1 MHWILSKVVHQKR
14 LAFYAVL
21 MDTWRAAKELMLFIE
36 SLQKIYYC
44 PLKSNHQVDD
54 SGGAACA
61 PTAAWMRCSGMP
73 KNSPT
78 ASELE
83 SKAFP
88 IITRC
93 ACSKLRCV
101 PTTCIGS

>member
-1 MHWILSKVVHQKR
+1 MHWMLGKVVHQKR

-54 SGGAACA
+54 SGDQRPYCRVDALQWHAE
-61 PTAAWMRCSGMP
+61 
-73 KNSPT
+73 
-78 ASELE
+78 ELAHG
-83 SKAFP
+83 KRIRIKVFP
-88 IITRC
+88 NNHKVR
-93 ACSKLRCV
+93 LF
-101 PTTCIGS
+101 